1 MKCSLEIIW
10 TGEKASGQN
19 FNKSVLFSKLF
30 MKVCFFHVPGL
41 NYGYS
46 PSPPPQKKSLVNFSH
61 SSVLIQKQKR
71 KVINVVI

>member
-1 MKCSLEIIW
+1 MKTYEFNLKCSLEIIW

-46 PSPPPQKKSLVNFSH
+46 LSPRHPPQKKKVWLILVTH
-61 SSVLIQKQKR
+61 MY
-71 KVINVVI
+71 